1 MEIKEAIGRIKEHT
15 EIHFVKEPRAI
26 YITEALYMGIDALE
40 KQIPKKPDT
49 KITNRGIGVSGEYDI
64 DSDYICPI
72 CKCVVGEC
80 EIEEHWFEYCPNC
93 GQALDWSDSE

>member
-1 MEIKEAIGRIKEHT
+1 MNAISAKDILLHPQSADSSDIQGAIECA
-15 EIHFVKEPRAI
+15 VK
-26 YITEALYMGIDALE
+26 ALE
-40 KQIPKKPDT
+40 KQTPKKPDT
-49 KITNRGIGVSGEYDI
+49 KITNRGIDVSGEYDI